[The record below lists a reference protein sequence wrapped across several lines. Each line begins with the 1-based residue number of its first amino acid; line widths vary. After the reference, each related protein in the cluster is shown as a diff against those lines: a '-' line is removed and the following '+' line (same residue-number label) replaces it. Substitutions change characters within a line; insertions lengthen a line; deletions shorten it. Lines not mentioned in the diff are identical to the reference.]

1 MRSQLQCCAYCHSYR
16 VVITRLAATAAK
28 PSADPLEAA
37 RAAIRTKQ
45 FERAVGELRQQAD
58 RGSIDAQYLL
68 GLALLNGLSQQPD
81 REQGCRWLRTAAER
95 GQAEAQFVLASIL
108 FTGGKSDAAEA
119 NLWLERAARGGNA
132 AAQRAIQEKRPPL
145 AAERKSVL
153 ADAKLR
159 GALLLWAAKRN
170 DAALTRAARG
180 RCGSRE
186 RRRFRHDCTQRG
198 RGRGCSGFARG
209 IAGGA
214 GQGGRCRSLWDDA
227 ADAGGLA
234 IGCQGHRGAPGARR
248 KSDIDRL
255 NGKYGAHVRGTGE
268 PDGTDRSADRR
279 RRRRSS
285 GQFAGL
291 VGTRRCPSQQC
302 RRGRGRTT

>member
-1 MRSQLQCCAYCHSYR
+1 MRCVANRNWRALTTTVLCVLSFVSCGDNA
-16 VVITRLAATAAK
+16 LAATAAK
-28 PSADPLEAA
+28 PTVDPLEAA

-159 GALLLWAAKRN
+159 GALLLWAAKHD
-170 DAALTRAARG
+170 DAALTRAL
-180 RCGSRE
+180 
-186 RRRFRHDCTQRG
+186 
-198 RGRGCSGFARG
+198 
-209 IAGGA
+209 AGGA
-214 GQGGRCRSLWDDA
+214 GVREAPTISARPHSARPRPGVRWIRSGYCWR
-227 ADAGGLA
+227 
-234 IGCQGHRGAPGARR
+234 RGPRWTLPITMG
-248 KSDIDRL
+248 
-255 NGKYGAHVRGTGE
+255 
-268 PDGTDRSADRR
+268 RR
-279 RRRRSS
+279 R
-285 GQFAGL
+285 
-291 VGTRRCPSQQC
+291 
-302 RRGRGRTT
+302 